1 MPGAWCSFTQ
11 MLPSAPKEPI
21 PQMCRAYINIR
32 SGIDGGAAA
41 RSQRCGTARVR
52 GGGRDPARAGGVGLI
67 QYACNAAM
75 QPCSDVGCEPCVGSI
90 SPS

>member
-32 SGIDGGAAA
+32 S
-41 RSQRCGTARVR
+41 GTARVR